1 MVNTYL
7 VGKSSRAATVKE
19 WLPVSQSLF
28 GSGHAWLGM
37 KRMKLSVCVL
47 GYAPEAL
54 VRTQE
59 YLATGRYDRGVGV
72 FLQRIRGQ

>member
-1 MVNTYL
+1 
-7 VGKSSRAATVKE
+7 
-19 WLPVSQSLF
+19 
-28 GSGHAWLGM
+28 
-37 KRMKLSVCVL
+37 MKLSVCVLEASKSPQPMAELSINWFRGLCHGWL